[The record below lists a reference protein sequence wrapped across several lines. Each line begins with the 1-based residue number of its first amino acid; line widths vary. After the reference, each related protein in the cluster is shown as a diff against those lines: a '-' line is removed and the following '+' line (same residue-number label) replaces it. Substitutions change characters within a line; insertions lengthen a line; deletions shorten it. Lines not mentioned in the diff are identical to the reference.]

1 MSVQQILDYSTEY
14 NKNPWLIEYLKDSDF
29 VKILESNDFQ
39 FNDLEEVFFQLLQNM
54 WLDTAIGVQL
64 DVLGIILNV
73 DRDGRTDEAYKTILY
88 AKVQINV
95 SSGEPESI
103 IAAVNAIFNNPSMVE
118 YTPVYPGK
126 FRIWTNGTLPITL
139 EYLLVD
145 YVGDFI
151 IDYDG
156 NNIGTTQED
165 FTQLNILT
173 GIAPAGVGFLWADSI
188 VDYEGTFIVDYDNN
202 IIIGT
207 YFL

>member
-1 MSVQQILDYSTEY
+1 MQQILDYSVEF

-29 VKILESNDFQ
+29 VKILESNDLQ
-39 FNDLEEVFFQLLQNM
+39 FNDLENTFFQLYQNM
-54 WLDTAIGVQL
+54 WLSSAIGEQL

-73 DRDGRTDEAYKTILY
+73 DRDGRTDDAYRAILY
-88 AKVQINV
+88 AKVQIDV

-103 IAAVNAIFNNPSMVE
+103 IAAVKAIFNNPAMVE
-118 YTPVYPGK
+118 YNPVYPGK
-126 FRIWTNGTLPITL
+126 FRIWTDGTLPITI

-145 YVGDFI
+145 YIGDYIVDYIGDFI
-151 IDYDG
+151 
-156 NNIGTTQED
+156 GTVEED
-165 FTQLNILT
+165 FSQLSILA

-188 VDYEGTFIVDYDNN
+188 VDYEGTFIVDYDGY